1 VPGKAFLRF
10 FKKFLFGQFQLFVY
24 FCIVFCLIFE
34 RTGMRYTGRIVL
46 FLAFLAAP
54 LIASAQVEDPKNENK
69 SEIKVNKLDVIYEEE
84 EFKGVVIDNRN
95 NNETENSF
103 YQAPFF
109 IDSEEDDNE
118 EEGMPRSRLFTLD
131 DMGAESEDEIILA
144 GFDTAA
150 IHLPKFDV
158 STITEPIVIKLC
170 DKSRGEKFSWPT
182 PLTARPSSHFGPRW
196 RRWHYGLDLAL
207 PTGEPI
213 YAAFD
218 GVVRISKLNRSY
230 GNLVIIHHA
239 NGLETYY
246 AHMSKRNVV
255 AGQQVKSGDIIGLCG
270 NTGRSRGSHLH
281 FEIRYMGNA
290 LNPEH
295 VVDCSTHD
303 LINDELSLTPS
314 SFRKVGNSKGR
325 SSSSGKASGSGWY
338 RVRSGDTLEKIAR
351 RNGTTIN
358 QLCKLNGISRN
369 KVLHPGDRLRVSGK
383 ASSGNDQAGSS
394 PSGGS
399 KASGSKTYTVRKGD
413 TLGKIARAHGTTVKK
428 LCQLNGIRESKPI
441 REGQKL
447 KVK

>member
-1 VPGKAFLRF
+1 MKHIEPIILF
-10 FKKFLFGQFQLFVY
+10 FAL
-24 FCIVFCLIFE
+24 
-34 RTGMRYTGRIVL
+34 
-46 FLAFLAAP
+46 LALP
-54 LIASAQVEDPKNENK
+54 TITQAQTDDPQQKNAK

-84 EFKGVVIDNRN
+84 EYKGVAIDRRN
-95 NNETENSF
+95 NKETESYL
-103 YQAPFF
+103 YQAPFMY
-109 IDSEEDDNE
+109 DVDEAEEEEEED
-118 EEGMPRSRLFTLD
+118 MPNIYTLD
-131 DMGAESEDEIILA
+131 DEGADSEDDILLE

-150 IHLPKFDV
+150 IHLPKLDV
-158 STITEPIVIKLC
+158 NSISEPLVIRLR
-170 DKSRGEKFSWPT
+170 DNAHGEKFTWPT
-182 PLTARPSSHFGPRW
+182 PWSARPSSHFGPRW

-218 GVVRISKLNRSY
+218 GVVRISKYNHSY

-303 LINDELSLTPS
+303 LISDELSLTAK
-314 SFRKVGNSKGR
+314 SFRKVGNSRGR
-325 SSSSGKASGSGWY
+325 SSVGGSKSSGGWY

-383 ASSGNDQAGSS
+383 VSSKSSSSVGSS
-394 PSGGS
+394 KSSKSGGS
-399 KASGSKTYTVRKGD
+399 ATYTVRRGD

>member
-1 VPGKAFLRF
+1 MKH
-10 FKKFLFGQFQLFVY
+10 
-24 FCIVFCLIFE
+24 IE
-34 RTGMRYTGRIVL
+34 SIVL
-46 FLAFLAAP
+46 LFALLALP
-54 LIASAQVEDPKNENK
+54 VVASAQSDEPQQKNSK

-84 EFKGVVIDNRN
+84 EYKGVAIDRRN
-95 NNETENSF
+95 NKETESYM
-103 YQAPFF
+103 YQAPF
-109 IDSEEDDNE
+109 IYETDEEEEEEEED
-118 EEGMPRSRLFTLD
+118 MPNTFTLD
-131 DMGAESEDEIILA
+131 DDGADSEDDILLE

-150 IHLPKFDV
+150 IHLPKLDV
-158 STITEPIVIKLC
+158 NSINEPLVIRLR
-170 DKSRGEKFSWPT
+170 DNARGEKFTWPT
-182 PLTARPSSHFGPRW
+182 PWSARPSSHFGPRW

-207 PTGEPI
+207 PIGEPI
-213 YAAFD
+213 YASFD

-255 AGQQVKSGDIIGLCG
+255 AGQHVKSGDIIGLCG

-303 LINDELSLTPS
+303 LISDELSLTPS

-325 SSSSGKASGSGWY
+325 SSSSGKASGGGWY

-383 ASSGNDQAGSS
+383 ASSGNDQVGSS
-394 PSGGS
+394 SSGGS

-428 LCQLNGIRESKPI
+428 LCKLNGIRESKPI

>member
-1 VPGKAFLRF
+1 
-10 FKKFLFGQFQLFVY
+10 
-24 FCIVFCLIFE
+24 
-34 RTGMRYTGRIVL
+34 M
-46 FLAFLAAP
+46 LALP
-54 LIASAQVEDPKNENK
+54 VVVSAQTDEPQQKNSK

-84 EFKGVVIDNRN
+84 EYKGVVIDHRN
-95 NNETENSF
+95 NKETENYM
-103 YQAPFF
+103 YQAPFLYEV
-109 IDSEEDDNE
+109 DEDEEEDE
-118 EEGMPRSRLFTLD
+118 EDMPNIYTLD
-131 DMGAESEDEIILA
+131 DEGAASEDEILLE

-150 IHLPKFDV
+150 IHLPKLDV
-158 STITEPIVIKLC
+158 NSIDNPITIHLRDEA
-170 DKSRGEKFSWPT
+170 RGEKFTWPT
-182 PLTARPSSHFGPRW
+182 PWSARPSSHFGPRW

-295 VVDCSTHD
+295 VVNCATHD
-303 LINDELSLTPS
+303 LVNDELSLTPS
-314 SFRKVGNSKGR
+314 SFRKVGNSKSR
-325 SSSSGKASGSGWY
+325 ASSGSSKASGGWY
-338 RVRSGDTLEKIAR
+338 RVRQGDTLEKIAR

-369 KVLHPGDRLRVSGK
+369 RVLHPGDRLRVSGK
-383 ASSGNDQAGSS
+383 ASAESSSKQASATSS
-394 PSGGS
+394 NS
-399 KASGSKTYTVRKGD
+399 KTDNSSTATYTVRSGD
-413 TLGKIARAHGTTVKK
+413 TLGKIAKTHGTTVKK
-428 LCQLNGIRESKPI
+428 LCKLNGISQNTPLRV
-441 REGQKL
+441 GQKL

>member
-1 VPGKAFLRF
+1 MKH
-10 FKKFLFGQFQLFVY
+10 
-24 FCIVFCLIFE
+24 IE
-34 RTGMRYTGRIVL
+34 SIVL
-46 FLAFLAAP
+46 LFALLALP
-54 LIASAQVEDPKNENK
+54 VVASAQNDEPQQKNSK

-84 EFKGVVIDNRN
+84 EYKGVAIDRRN
-95 NNETENSF
+95 NKETENYM
-103 YQAPFF
+103 YQAPF
-109 IDSEEDDNE
+109 IYEADEEEEVEEED
-118 EEGMPRSRLFTLD
+118 MPNIFTLD
-131 DMGAESEDEIILA
+131 DDGADSEDDILLE

-150 IHLPKFDV
+150 IHLPKLDV
-158 STITEPIVIKLC
+158 NSINEPLVIRLR
-170 DKSRGEKFSWPT
+170 DNARGEKFTWPT
-182 PLTARPSSHFGPRW
+182 PWSARPTSHFGPRW

-255 AGQQVKSGDIIGLCG
+255 AGQHVKSGDIIGLCG

-325 SSSSGKASGSGWY
+325 SSSSGKASGGGWY

-358 QLCKLNGISRN
+358 QLCKLNGTSRN

-383 ASSGNDQAGSS
+383 AGSGNDQVGSAS
-394 PSGGS
+394 SGGS

-428 LCQLNGIRESKPI
+428 LCKLNGIRESKPI

>member
-1 VPGKAFLRF
+1 MKH
-10 FKKFLFGQFQLFVY
+10 
-24 FCIVFCLIFE
+24 IE
-34 RTGMRYTGRIVL
+34 SIVL
-46 FLAFLAAP
+46 LFALLALP
-54 LIASAQVEDPKNENK
+54 VVASAQSDEPQQKNSK

-84 EFKGVVIDNRN
+84 EYKGVAIDRRN
-95 NNETENSF
+95 NKETESYM
-103 YQAPFF
+103 YQAPF
-109 IDSEEDDNE
+109 IYETDEEEEVEEED
-118 EEGMPRSRLFTLD
+118 MPNIFTLD
-131 DMGAESEDEIILA
+131 DDGADSEDDILLE

-150 IHLPKFDV
+150 IHLPKLDV
-158 STITEPIVIKLC
+158 NSINEPLVIRLR
-170 DKSRGEKFSWPT
+170 DNARGEKFTWPT
-182 PLTARPSSHFGPRW
+182 PWSARPSSHFGPRW

-255 AGQQVKSGDIIGLCG
+255 AGQHVKSGDIIGLCG

-383 ASSGNDQAGSS
+383 ASSGNDQVGSAS
-394 PSGGS
+394 SGGS

-428 LCQLNGIRESKPI
+428 LCKLNGIRESKPI